1 MSLLVDTSVAVGL
14 IDDVPLVKERARQ
27 ADELYLSIISHVEL
41 EAGVYRDRDLGPIF
55 RTRLTKFLSR
65 VEELE
70 FTAREVA
77 AYSAIIAARGFSR
90 RLVVDRMIAATAL
103 ANDLALATLN
113 SRDFR
118 NIPGL
123 RIEDWSI

>member
-1 MSLLVDTSVAVGL
+1 LSLLVDTSVAVGL